1 MTVAQL
7 QKQIRLEADKI
18 NKRLASLEKID
29 FVPTSVKIVK
39 PMINHGSGW
48 VKKKNDSFRVS
59 AKTTEVVS
67 TKKGGRT
74 TKPKRKKELEKQLKF
89 LKNLA
94 KETET
99 KSQAVKK
106 IKETAEKEKI
116 SYEEAQQLLKTGR
129 VFDSVMNNYSYMFD
143 SKQIQSA
150 LESFDKTP
158 SFSQL
163 IDRCMEMFGREIQDD
178 MYGAD
183 ELLKWM
189 NNKMIIPE
197 GVQAH
202 FENGSVVYDD

>member
-7 QKQIRLEADKI
+7 QRQIKLESDKI
-18 NKRLASLEKID
+18 NKRLASLEKIGYA
-29 FVPTSVKIVK
+29 PTSIKIVK
-39 PMINHGSGW
+39 PLISHGSGW
-48 VKKKNDSFRVS
+48 VRKKNDSFRVS
-59 AKTTEVVS
+59 AKTTENVS
-67 TKKGGRT
+67 TKKGKK
-74 TKPKRKKELEKQLKF
+74 TKVKRKKELEKQLKF

-99 KSQAVKK
+99 KGQAIKK

-150 LESFDKTP
+150 LESFEKTP

-178 MYGAD
+178 LYGSE

-189 NNKMIIPE
+189 NNKMNIPE